1 MGAVTWLAAG
11 ALAFLLARI
20 IPLARGRRK
29 LGELIAS
36 VTAAFLLGIAATAL
50 DFGGWR
56 EPDPRAALFAGLG
69 SLAILGMMRVLTY
82 NFSPE
87 GPP

>member
-20 IPLARGRRK
+20 IPLARRRRK
-29 LGELIAS
+29 LGELTAS
-36 VTAAFLLGIAATAL
+36 LAAAFILGIAATAL

-56 EPDPRAALFAGLG
+56 EADPRAALFAGLG

-82 NFSPE
+82 NFSSE